1 MTRID
6 AMRPHNA
13 DTRVLRVLERQ
24 RVPLPPPLDT
34 ARIRERLVRAADRAG
49 MPDALESRRRGLFAK
64 DAVGVVDIG
73 EIAVEILPKTR
84 DGATADEGRAF
95 LVDLLRFVGRDR
107 GPFAMAAASIS
118 ERNGGLAEVLFAWA
132 VQTVSQHIEAGI
144 PRRYMPRTEAST
156 AVRGRIDMKR
166 VALARPGRDFELVIH
181 HAPLSANSDIGR
193 AVRWLVR
200 EVVRRTRRAETR
212 RAGQGLLI
220 ELHNVDDIE
229 ASEAL
234 FDRIILRPLE
244 EHWGPLLAFARSLAC
259 QRSLD
264 PAAAGGHAS
273 VAVLFTLHDL
283 FERALRRVLQDHGSG
298 MGLSPARIPRHLLAP
313 ENGAGLVRLKPDY
326 TLRLADTGDGERL
339 AVGDAKWKNIWT
351 ASGDPEPSRQD
362 AYQLTAYMTAGKA
375 DAGFLFAPLV
385 GDNGGDP
392 LKVFRHTMAGS
403 GTPVAVVGVHVP
415 TLLRR
420 DGSGEQLRRDL
431 CGAIATTLAGVPRT
445 APAPAP
451 DVSA

>member
-1 MTRID
+1 MPSKDVSTRI
-6 AMRPHNA
+6 
-13 DTRVLRVLERQ
+13 LRVLERQ
-24 RVPLPPPLDT
+24 RVLLPPHLDT
-34 ARIRERLVRAADRAG
+34 ARIRERLVRAVDRAG
-49 MPDALESRRRGLFAK
+49 MPDALENRRRGLFAK
-64 DAVGVVDIG
+64 DAVGIVDIG
-73 EIAVEILPKTR
+73 EIAIEILPKTR

-107 GPFAMAAASIS
+107 GPFAMAAASIG
-118 ERNGGLAEVLFAWA
+118 EQNGGLVEVLYAWA
-132 VQTVSQHIEAGI
+132 VQTVSRHIDSGI

-181 HAPLSANSDIGR
+181 HAPLSADSDIGR
-193 AVRWLVR
+193 AISWLVR

-212 RAGQGLLI
+212 RAGQSLLS
-220 ELHNVDDIE
+220 ELHNVADIE
-229 ASEAL
+229 VSEAL

-244 EHWGPLLAFARSLAC
+244 EHWGPLLAFARSLAR

-264 PAAAGGHAS
+264 PAAAGEHPS

-283 FERALRRVLQDHGSG
+283 FERALRRVLQDQGPG
-298 MGLSPARIPRHLLAP
+298 MGLSPARIPRHLLVS
-313 ENGAGLVRLKPDY
+313 EKGSGLVWLKPDY
-326 TLRLADTGDGERL
+326 ALRLANTGDGERL

-362 AYQLTAYMTAGKA
+362 AYQLTAYMTAGGA

-385 GDNGGDP
+385 GGNGGDP
-392 LKVFRHTMAGS
+392 LKVFRHTMTGS

-420 DGSGEQLRRDL
+420 DGPGEQLRRDL
-431 CGAIATTLAGVPRT
+431 CGAIAATLAGAPRT
-445 APAPAP
+445 APAPRP
-451 DVSA
+451 HV